1 MEGEMVAGRGVL
13 ADDSGMSTVE
23 YAIGTLAAAALGL
36 VLYSLISG
44 GWVQELLRAL
54 LVRAFTVDV

>member
-1 MEGEMVAGRGVL
+1 MVTGRGIM

-36 VLYSLISG
+36 VLYSLITG
-44 GWVQELLRAL
+44 GWVQDLLRAL
-54 LVRAFTVDV
+54 LLRAFTVDV

>member
-1 MEGEMVAGRGVL
+1 MGVGKGIV

-54 LVRAFTVDV
+54 LVRAFTVEL